1 MIKASRNQLTVAGN
15 QYQTDVKKVLCV
27 CAAGVLRS
35 PTLSFVLHRKLGFNT
50 RAVGSDIDWA
60 LIPISQALIT
70 WADEIVFVDM
80 KSFENLDKESLDFI
94 KVIGRECTILN
105 IPDNYDFGD
114 KTLERM
120 CFEQYTNRH
129 NIQ

>member
-1 MIKASRNQLTVAGN
+1 MIKATRNQLTVAGN
-15 QYQTDVKKVLCV
+15 QYQTDAKKVLCV

-50 RAVGSDIDWA
+50 RAVGSDIEWA

-80 KSFENLDKESLDFI
+80 RSFENLDKESIDFI
-94 KVIGRECTILN
+94 KDVGVECTVLN
-105 IPDNYDFGD
+105 IPDDYDFGD
-114 KTLERM
+114 RTLERM
-120 CFEQYTNRH
+120 CFEQYTNKH

>member
-1 MIKASRNQLTVAGN
+1 MIKATRNQLAVAKN
-15 QYQTDVKKVLCV
+15 QYQTDTKKVLCV

-35 PTLSFVLHRKLGFNT
+35 PTMAFVLHRNLGFNT
-50 RAVGSDIDWA
+50 RAVGSEIEWA
-60 LIPISQALIT
+60 LIPISQALIV

-80 KSFENLDKESLDFI
+80 KSFNELDTECLDYIKE
-94 KVIGRECTILN
+94 IGVPCTILN

-114 KTLERM
+114 RTLERM
-120 CFEQYTNRH
+120 CFEQYTNKH

>member
-1 MIKASRNQLTVAGN
+1 MIKATRNQLTVAGN
-15 QYQTDVKKVLCV
+15 QYQTDAKKVLCV

-35 PTLSFVLHRKLGFNT
+35 PTMAFVLHRKLGFNT

-60 LIPISQALIT
+60 LIPISQALIV
-70 WADEIVFVDM
+70 WADEIVFVDT
-80 KSFENLDKESLDFI
+80 KSFKELDTECLDYI
-94 KVIGRECTILN
+94 KDIGVPCTILN

-114 KTLERM
+114 RTLERM
-120 CFEQYTNRH
+120 CFEQYTNIH